1 MIQSLYFLFFFFKQK
16 TAYEMRISGWSSDVC
31 SSDLLAERHRRVQRS
46 HRLLVDHGDL
56 VAAELAQLLGA
67 ELRHIAALVE
77 DLAADDG
84 AVFPG
89 IPHDRHGTGRLAA
102 ARPPDQADAPPLV
115 QGHVEVD
122 HRRDL
127 AGAREVGEPKVPQL
141 Q

>member
-1 MIQSLYFLFFFFKQK
+1 
-16 TAYEMRISGWSSDVC
+16 MRISDWSSDVC
-31 SSDLLAERHRRVQRS
+31 SSDL
-46 HRLLVDHGDL
+46 DL

-84 AVFPG
+84 AVVAE
-89 IPHDRHGTGRLAA
+89 IAHDRHGDGQLAA
-102 ARPPDQADAPPLV
+102 ARLADQADALALV

-127 AGAREVGEPKVPQL
+127 AGAREVGETEVPETGRESCRERVGQ
-141 Q
+141 